1 MRLPSPANC
10 LLGRAKIAKTAAHCF
25 SGNGVRS
32 LCNDGEDLG
41 GEMNDKFL
49 SEWWWSAAMDRMPW
63 LIVH

>member
-1 MRLPSPANC
+1 MRLPSLANC

-41 GEMNDKFL
+41 EEMYI
-49 SEWWWSAAMDRMPW
+49 R
-63 LIVH
+63 